1 MIEFAPG
8 GAQWTWAEEAFGA
21 VELCVRQLGRAFAS
35 PVEALALPAAEL
47 RDTLLAIALEREHV
61 ESNGGGGVDEAA
73 KQRFLNS
80 LRKLSDAELA
90 ERLCGPP
97 PPAQRPPASRG
108 AARLQLECTGA
119 RARCTASTTPEL
131 RCDCADAPARARA
144 DADAVRRGAPRP
156 GRRRD
161 GSHSADVDAQ
171 VAPAP
176 RPPPTHRT
184 HTAG

>member
-73 KQRFLNS
+73 KQSVPQL
-80 LRKLSDAELA
+80 AAQA
-90 ERLCGPP
+90 ERRRARRAALR
-97 PPAQRPPASRG
+97 PAAAS
-108 AARLQLECTGA
+108 AAPGGVPRRRAAAAPSALVRARVHGVDDA
-119 RARCTASTTPEL
+119 RA
-131 RCDCADAPARARA
+131 
-144 DADAVRRGAPRP
+144 
-156 GRRRD
+156 
-161 GSHSADVDAQ
+161 
-171 VAPAP
+171 
-176 RPPPTHRT
+176 
-184 HTAG
+184 